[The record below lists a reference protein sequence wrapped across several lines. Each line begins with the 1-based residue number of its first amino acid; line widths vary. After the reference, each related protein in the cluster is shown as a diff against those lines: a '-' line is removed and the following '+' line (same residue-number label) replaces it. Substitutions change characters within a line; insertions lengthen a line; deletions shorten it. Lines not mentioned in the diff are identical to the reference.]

1 MKSLLMS
8 NWTGLNNG
16 ENSMAEFIK
25 GLKLCEGFFNE
36 CAKPVIDKYFPDLQY
51 SAGLIGYGSD
61 VLGYDD
67 AVSRDHMW
75 GPRFYMFLRE
85 NDIDKKD
92 EIFNKFAEHLP
103 YKYMGYSV
111 NFTKPDPNDCGVQH
125 SKFISSGKVNPLI
138 FIQTFDEFLIDEI
151 GTSDLENITPL
162 DWLAFSEHRL
172 LSLVSGKMFADK
184 LNIRQKTDKIKFY
197 PDEVKLYLIASQWKI
212 IASEQAFV
220 KRCGEVGDE
229 SGSLIICARIA
240 ERLMRL
246 CFLYKDTYAPYSK
259 WFGTAFNK
267 LNIDKNI
274 KLKINAALKAN
285 NLTERENNL
294 VEAQVFVADLHN
306 ASGITDKVDYNI
318 ESYFGR
324 DIRVIFADRFVDAT
338 IEKLKGTGFE
348 NIPLIGTMSQFGGL
362 SDFADEKV
370 YYEQI
375 KRIYG
380 V

>member
-1 MKSLLMS
+1 MTK
-8 NWTGLNNG
+8 
-16 ENSMAEFIK
+16 FIK
-25 GLKLCEGFFNE
+25 GLDLCEGFFNE
-36 CAKPVIDKYFPDLQY
+36 CAKPIIDKYFPDLHY

-67 AVSRDHMW
+67 EVSRDHMW
-75 GPRFYMFLRE
+75 GPRFYMFLSE

-92 EIFNKFAEHLP
+92 EIFNRFAENLP
-103 YKYMGYSV
+103 YEYMGYSV
-111 NFTKPDPNDCGVQH
+111 NFTEPDPNDCGVQH
-125 SKFISSGKVNPLI
+125 PQFIKCGKVNPLI
-138 FIQTFDEFLIDEI
+138 FIQTFGEFLVDEI
-151 GTSDLENITPL
+151 GTADLDNISHL

-172 LSLVSGKMFADK
+172 LSLVSGKMFVDK
-184 LNIRQKTDKIKFY
+184 LNIREQAYKIKFY
-197 PDEVKLYLIASQWKI
+197 PDDVKLYLIASQWEI
-212 IASEQAFV
+212 ISSEQAFV

-229 SGSLIICARIA
+229 IGSQIICSKIT

-267 LNIDKNI
+267 LDIDENVM
-274 KLKINAALKAN
+274 LKINAALKAN
-285 NLTERENNL
+285 DLTERENNL
-294 VEAQVFVADLHN
+294 VEAQALVADLHN
-306 ASGITDKVDYNI
+306 ASVLTDKVDYSI

-324 DIRVIFADRFVDAT
+324 DIKVIFADKFVDAT
-338 IEKLKGTGFE
+338 VEKLKGTVFE

-362 SDFADEKV
+362 SSFADEKV

-380 V
+380 VEK

>member
-1 MKSLLMS
+1 MTK
-8 NWTGLNNG
+8 
-16 ENSMAEFIK
+16 FIK
-25 GLKLCEGFFNE
+25 GLDLCEGFFNE
-36 CAKPVIDKYFPDLQY
+36 CAKPIIDKYFPDLHY

-67 AVSRDHMW
+67 KVSRDHMW
-75 GPRFYMFLRE
+75 GPRFYMFLSE

-92 EIFNKFAEHLP
+92 EIFNRFAENLP
-103 YKYMGYSV
+103 YEYMGYSV
-111 NFTKPDPNDCGVQH
+111 NFTEPDPNDCGVQH
-125 SKFISSGKVNPLI
+125 PQFIKCGKVNPLI
-138 FIQTFDEFLIDEI
+138 FIQTFGEFLVDEI
-151 GTSDLENITPL
+151 GTADLDNISHL

-172 LSLVSGKMFADK
+172 LSLVSGKMFVDK
-184 LNIRQKTDKIKFY
+184 LNIREQAYKIKFY
-197 PDEVKLYLIASQWKI
+197 PDDVKLYLIASQWEI
-212 IASEQAFV
+212 ISSEQAFV

-229 SGSLIICARIA
+229 IGSQIICSKIT

-267 LNIDKNI
+267 LDIDENVM
-274 KLKINAALKAN
+274 LKINAALKAN
-285 NLTERENNL
+285 DLTERENNL
-294 VEAQVFVADLHN
+294 VEAQALVADLHN
-306 ASGITDKVDYNI
+306 ASGLTDKVDYSI

-324 DIRVIFADRFVDAT
+324 DIKVIFADKFVDAT
-338 IEKLKGTGFE
+338 VEKLKGTVFE

-362 SDFADEKV
+362 SSFADEKV

-380 V
+380 VEK

>member
-1 MKSLLMS
+1 M
-8 NWTGLNNG
+8 T
-16 ENSMAEFIK
+16 EFIK
-25 GLKLCEGFFNE
+25 GLELCEGFFNE
-36 CAKPVIDKYFPDLQY
+36 CAKPIIDKYFPDLRY

-67 AVSRDHMW
+67 EVSRDHMW

-92 EIFNKFAEHLP
+92 EIFNRFAENLP
-103 YKYMGYSV
+103 YEYMGYSV
-111 NFTKPDPNDCGVQH
+111 NFTEPDPNDCGVRHPQ
-125 SKFISSGKVNPLI
+125 FIDSGKVNPLI
-138 FIQTFDEFLIDEI
+138 FIQIFDEFLIEEI
-151 GTSDLENITPL
+151 GTADLDNITSS

-172 LSLVSGKMFADK
+172 LSLVSGKFFADK
-184 LNIRQKTDKIKFY
+184 LNIRKLTDKIKFY
-197 PDEVKLYLIASQWKI
+197 PDDIKLYLIASQWNI

-229 SGSLIICARIA
+229 TGSQIICARIA

-267 LNIDKNI
+267 LDIDENI
-274 KLKINAALKAN
+274 KIKINKALKAN
-285 NLTERENNL
+285 DLTERENNL
-294 VEAQVFVADLHN
+294 VEAQALVADLHN
-306 ASGITDKVDYNI
+306 ASGLTEKVDYSV

-324 DIRVIFADRFVDAT
+324 DIKVIFADKLVDAAV
-338 IEKLKGTGFE
+338 EKLKGTSLE
-348 NIPLIGTMSQFGGL
+348 NTPLIGTMSQFGGL
-362 SDFADEKV
+362 SDFADEKA
-370 YYEQI
+370 YYERI

-380 V
+380 DQL

>member
-1 MKSLLMS
+1 MS
-8 NWTGLNNG
+8 K
-16 ENSMAEFIK
+16 FIK
-25 GLKLCEGFFNE
+25 GLDLCEGFFDE

-61 VLGYDD
+61 VLGFDD
-67 AVSRDHMW
+67 EVSRDHMW
-75 GPRFYMFLRE
+75 GPRFYMFLSE

-92 EIFNKFAEHLP
+92 EIFNRFAENLP
-103 YKYMGYSV
+103 YEYMGYSV
-111 NFTKPDPNDCGVQH
+111 NFTEPDPNDCGVQH
-125 SKFISSGKVNPLI
+125 PKFIDSGKVNPLI

-151 GTSDLENITPL
+151 GTADLDNITPL

-172 LSLVSGKMFADK
+172 LSLVSGRLFVDK
-184 LNIRQKTDKIKFY
+184 LNIRAQTNKIKFY
-197 PDEVKLYLIASQWKI
+197 PDEVKLYLIASQWNI

-220 KRCGEVGDE
+220 KRCGEVEDE
-229 SGSLIICARIA
+229 MGSQIICARIA

-246 CFLYKDTYAPYSK
+246 CFLYNNTYAPYSK
-259 WFGTAFNK
+259 WFGTAFSK
-267 LNIDKNI
+267 LNIDGEI
-274 KLKINAALKAN
+274 KKHISGALFAN
-285 NLTERENNL
+285 SLSEREDNI
-294 VEAQVFVADLHN
+294 VQAQTAVADLHN
-306 ASGITDKVDYNI
+306 ESAITERVDIKI

-324 DIRVIFADRFVDAT
+324 DIKVIFADKFVDAT
-338 IEKLKGTGFE
+338 VEKLKGTAFE

-375 KRIYG
+375 KKLYG